1 MRREIAEFVRASVNH
16 PLFLWIVFAVMLIAA
31 LAPR

>member
-1 MRREIAEFVRASVNH
+1 MIREFVRASIDH

-31 LAPR
+31 MAPR